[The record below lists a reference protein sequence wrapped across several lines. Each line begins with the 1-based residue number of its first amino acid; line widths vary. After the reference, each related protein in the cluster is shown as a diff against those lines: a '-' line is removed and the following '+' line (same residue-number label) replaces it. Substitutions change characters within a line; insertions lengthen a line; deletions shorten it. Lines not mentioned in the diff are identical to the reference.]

1 MSISWGAGITGGSGT
16 TSTGLT
22 YKGSWNALT
31 NNPTLVSGVGTENNY
46 YIVTTG
52 GNTNLDGTTVWSA
65 TDWAIFS
72 GGAWRRIGGG
82 IATGVDTKD
91 TLSITVNGQTV
102 FALSTIPE
110 NVNISILTVNGQK
123 QTYGVDY
130 TIAGTVLTWLNTSFT
145 LSTSDRMEIYY

>member
-82 IATGVDTKD
+82 ILVVEQLAVTALNTVANLTFTPKNVNQVLFFVNRTVVTPLDGMTVAGVV
-91 TLSITVNGQTV
+91 ITVTPATLGYDLATTDTV
-102 FALSTIPE
+102 
-110 NVNISILTVNGQK
+110 
-123 QTYGVDY
+123 
-130 TIAGTVLTWLNTSFT
+130 IA
-145 LSTSDRMEIYY
+145 YYQR